1 MSFLKILK
9 EMNFKNKHWN
19 TSGILLII
27 IVLTSLPGCRSTKP
41 LLREDARLD
50 TLYLNMNMKQVQ
62 PYEYQMAL
70 NKRLEKLIQVY
81 NTEEHPFKLAIG
93 HGNTPHT
100 CSIDF
105 LRVKFVSRKQS
116 HIAAAFTATGIA
128 TASAL
133 LLLKFF
139 IPVGWLYIPNA
150 KTTIE
155 PHFTTDLTPI
165 RNFHKVT
172 LASLGMY
179 RKQQKQIDQQ
189 SLKVGQYILAIV
201 QNIEE
206 AYKKELNTKV
216 KVSR

>member
-1 MSFLKILK
+1 
-9 EMNFKNKHWN
+9 MNKTNEQGLP
-19 TSGILLII
+19 SYILLIT
-27 IVLTSLPGCRSTKP
+27 IVLTSLFACRSTKP
-41 LLREDARLD
+41 LLLEGARFD
-50 TLYLNMNMKQVQ
+50 TLYLSLNMKQVQ
-62 PYEYQMAL
+62 PYEYQMSL

-93 HGNTPHT
+93 HGTTPHT

-116 HIAAAFTATGIA
+116 HIAAAVTATGIA

-155 PHFTTDLTPI
+155 PHFTTDLTTI

-201 QNIEE
+201 QNIED
-206 AYKKELNTKV
+206 AYKKELNHKT